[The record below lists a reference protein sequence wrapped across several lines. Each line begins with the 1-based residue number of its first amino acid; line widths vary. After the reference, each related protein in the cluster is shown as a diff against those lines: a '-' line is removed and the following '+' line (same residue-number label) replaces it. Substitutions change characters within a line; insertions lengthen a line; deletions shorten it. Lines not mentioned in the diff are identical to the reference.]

1 MGHGFHSKLSNCWRV
16 SHEYPIKSMFLCAS
30 WPSPHVPFLDVKIS
44 SWTLH
49 GCVDPWTG
57 FLPGYIGDQTKS
69 IRFLEV
75 PILYVNIKGF
85 MIYDEQSCYDNKGTV
100 HDIQVPNNIWLL
112 AKPPAKKTPRVLSE
126 CLCCGPCRRR
136 CRCFCS
142 KKEQV
147 APEGGRCWGGTKQK
161 VEGDLGETKF
171 QPTQI
176 GSQPRK
182 MENRST
188 VTGNDCLS

>member
-1 MGHGFHSKLSNCWRV
+1 
-16 SHEYPIKSMFLCAS
+16 
-30 WPSPHVPFLDVKIS
+30 
-44 SWTLH
+44 
-49 GCVDPWTG
+49 
-57 FLPGYIGDQTKS
+57 
-69 IRFLEV
+69 
-75 PILYVNIKGF
+75 

-112 AKPPAKKTPRVLSE
+112 AKPPAKKKPRVLSE

-171 QPTQI
+171 QPTKI

-182 MENRST
+182 REN
-188 VTGNDCLS
+188 

>member
-1 MGHGFHSKLSNCWRV
+1 
-16 SHEYPIKSMFLCAS
+16 
-30 WPSPHVPFLDVKIS
+30 
-44 SWTLH
+44 
-49 GCVDPWTG
+49 
-57 FLPGYIGDQTKS
+57 
-69 IRFLEV
+69 
-75 PILYVNIKGF
+75 

-147 APEGGRCWGGTKQK
+147 APEGGRCWGGSKQK

-188 VTGNDCLS
+188 VTEMIFYHNFSITDGDAECQKIGNRRSIPTSQGHIDEDRSPSN

>member
-1 MGHGFHSKLSNCWRV
+1 MSIPLNPCFCAHHDRHLMSHSWMSRSQVGPSTVVLILEQGFCRV
-16 SHEYPIKSMFLCAS
+16 ISEIK
-30 WPSPHVPFLDVKIS
+30 
-44 SWTLH
+44 
-49 GCVDPWTG
+49 
-57 FLPGYIGDQTKS
+57 TKS

-188 VTGNDCLS
+188 VTGNDFLS